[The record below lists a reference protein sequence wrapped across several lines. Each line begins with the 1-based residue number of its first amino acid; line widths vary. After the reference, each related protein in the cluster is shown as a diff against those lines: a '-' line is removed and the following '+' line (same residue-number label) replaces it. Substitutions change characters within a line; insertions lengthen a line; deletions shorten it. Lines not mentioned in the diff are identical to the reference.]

1 VRKILEHVVRLAA
14 RHKARWKTA
23 AAVVL
28 IGVLAVALLST
39 AEPEPGH
46 ERSMAERTLQ
56 GAAEVDAAKL
66 RTLPLIYGSIYVDK
80 FYELNASTRTFSA
93 DGSFWL
99 EWPASVEKI
108 IQDDKVS
115 IDSLVR
121 LKNRIETWDSTLEL
135 DTPEPIE
142 LSAGRFQQ
150 RYTFSSRFYD
160 DEINFKRAPFNTLT
174 LPIIVELM
182 PEVMTSKY
190 NDVLLVPQKQAGS
203 LVGESGHIIGYEMTS
218 ESLQG
223 VQQTYRNKFGSWQT
237 PKRSQLRLEVAYSA
251 NTWSA
256 FVSWMLPLLIVNSLV
271 LMAPSVEGSL
281 GDIRLAIP
289 STALLTLIFL
299 QQSYHSQLPKL
310 PYTTYLDDLFS
321 FSYVSSMA
329 LFALFTWGA
338 NAYSKAP
345 ASHKVEIM
353 KKINMVDGL
362 FQTISISVFI
372 GIATVGWIV
381 K

>member
-1 VRKILEHVVRLAA
+1 MRKILKHLLRQAA
-14 RHKARWKTA
+14 QHGTWWKTA
-23 AAVVL
+23 AALVL
-28 IGVLAVALLST
+28 IGVLVMALLGR
-39 AEPEPGH
+39 AEPEPRREGNGA
-46 ERSMAERTLQ
+46 ERSPQSAV
-56 GAAEVDAAKL
+56 AIDPAKL
-66 RTLPLIYGSIYVDK
+66 GSHPVIYGSIYVDK

-99 EWPASVEKI
+99 EWPAFVEEI
-108 IQDDKVS
+108 IQDNKVA

-160 DEINFKRAPFNTLT
+160 DDINFRRAPFNTLT
-174 LPIIVELM
+174 LPIVVELM

-190 NDVLLVPQKQAGS
+190 TDVQMLPQKKVGS
-203 LVGESGHIIGYEMTS
+203 LVGESGHIIGYELTA
-218 ESLQG
+218 ESLRSYQHS
-223 VQQTYRNKFGSWQT
+223 YKNKFGSWHA

-256 FVSWMLPLLIVNSLV
+256 FISWILPLLIVNSLV

-281 GDIRLAIP
+281 GDIRLALP

-299 QQSYHSQLPKL
+299 QQSYHSHLPKL

-321 FSYVSSMA
+321 CSYVISMA

-338 NAYSKAP
+338 NTYSKAP
-345 ASHKVEIM
+345 ESEKTEVM
-353 KKINMVDGL
+353 KRINVVDGM
-362 FQTISISVFI
+362 FQTLSISIFI
-372 GIATVGWIV
+372 GVATIGWIV

>member
-1 VRKILEHVVRLAA
+1 VRKFLKHVLRHAA
-14 RHKARWKTA
+14 QHGARWKTA
-23 AAVVL
+23 AALVL
-28 IGVLAVALLST
+28 IGALVVALLGR
-39 AEPEPGH
+39 AGPEPGR
-46 ERSMAERTLQ
+46 EGLGTERTPQ
-56 GAAEVDAAKL
+56 SAVAIDAAKL
-66 RTLPLIYGSIYVDK
+66 GTHPVIYGSIYVDK

-99 EWPASVEKI
+99 EWPASVEQI
-108 IQDDKVS
+108 IQDNNVA

-135 DTPEPIE
+135 DTAEPIE

-160 DEINFKRAPFNTLT
+160 DEINFRRAPFNTLT
-174 LPIIVELM
+174 LPIVVELM

-190 NDVLLVPQKQAGS
+190 ADVLLLPQRKVGA
-203 LVGESGHIIGYEMTS
+203 LVGESGHIIGYELTAD
-218 ESLQG
+218 SLQS
-223 VQQTYRNKFGSWQT
+223 VQQSYRNKFGSWHA

-256 FVSWMLPLLIVNSLV
+256 FISWMLPLLIVNSLV

-321 FSYVSSMA
+321 CSYVMAMA

-345 ASHKVEIM
+345 ASHKAEVM
-353 KKINMVDGL
+353 KRINVVDGM
-362 FQTISISVFI
+362 FQTLSISMFV
-372 GIATVGWIV
+372 GMATVGWIV